1 MDLRRMR
8 FLINRLPMARFR
20 VEKAMSQ
27 ATKCT
32 ASLTGMPRG
41 GGGESQVERGIDLRL
56 EAKAALK
63 DIQDELAMMQA
74 QLEPVIDLLTDPLAR
89 MAVRLRYIDRYSV
102 RKIAYRLNYSE
113 QHIFRVLSNA
123 EKEIEEKLL
132 PGAKDESHES

>member
-41 GGGESQVERGIDLRL
+41 GCGESQVERGLDLRL

-63 DIQDELAMMQA
+63 DIQDELTMMQV

-102 RKIAYRLNYSE
+102 REIAYRLNYSE

-132 PGAKDESHES
+132 HSAKDESHES

>member
-41 GGGESQVERGIDLRL
+41 GGGESQVERGLDIRL

-63 DIQDELAMMQA
+63 DIHDQLAAIPNCMPCVRRSDPHMPQTR
-74 QLEPVIDLLTDPLAR
+74 QVNPPVAG
-89 MAVRLRYIDRYSV
+89 
-102 RKIAYRLNYSE
+102 
-113 QHIFRVLSNA
+113 NA
-123 EKEIEEKLL
+123 I
-132 PGAKDESHES
+132 PMGSG

>member
-8 FLINRLPMARFR
+8 FLINRLAMARFR

-41 GGGESQVERGIDLRL
+41 GGVESQVERGLDLRL

-63 DIQDELAMMQA
+63 DIQDELTMMQV

-102 RKIAYRLNYSE
+102 REIAYRLNYSE

-132 PGAKDESHES
+132 HSAKDESHES

>member
-41 GGGESQVERGIDLRL
+41 GGGESQVERGLDLRL

-63 DIQDELAMMQA
+63 DIQDELTMMQV

-102 RKIAYRLNYSE
+102 REIAYRLNYSE

-132 PGAKDESHES
+132 HSAKDESHES

>member
-8 FLINRLPMARFR
+8 FLINRLPIARFR

-41 GGGESQVERGIDLRL
+41 GGGESQVERGLDLRL

-63 DIQDELAMMQA
+63 DIQDELTMMQV

-102 RKIAYRLNYSE
+102 REIAYRLNYSE

-132 PGAKDESHES
+132 HSAKDESHES